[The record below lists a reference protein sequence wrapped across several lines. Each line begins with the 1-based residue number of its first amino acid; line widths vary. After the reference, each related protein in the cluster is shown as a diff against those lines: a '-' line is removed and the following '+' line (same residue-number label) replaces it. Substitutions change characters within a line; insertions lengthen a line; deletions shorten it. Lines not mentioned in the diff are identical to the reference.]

1 MGFRNY
7 LVEHG
12 YVTDKELNRALS
24 IQQKTRPPLGQLAL
38 ERGWLTREKIFRLL
52 GEQKKSLPSCRK
64 FGDIACHLNLMTEP
78 QVHELLMAQN
88 HPTSFIGEILVSERV
103 LSRKQLI
110 EALCDFNQRLRDH
123 PDEVREE

>member
-1 MGFRNY
+1 
-7 LVEHG
+7 
-12 YVTDKELNRALS
+12 
-24 IQQKTRPPLGQLAL
+24 
-38 ERGWLTREKIFRLL
+38 
-52 GEQKKSLPSCRK
+52 
-64 FGDIACHLNLMTEP
+64 
-78 QVHELLMAQN
+78 VHELLMAQN